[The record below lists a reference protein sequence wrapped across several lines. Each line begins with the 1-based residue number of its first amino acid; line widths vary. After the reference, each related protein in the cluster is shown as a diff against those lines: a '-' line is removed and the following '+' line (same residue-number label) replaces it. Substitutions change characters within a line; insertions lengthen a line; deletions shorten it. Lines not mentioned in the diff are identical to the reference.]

1 MADKYKRN
9 RNDKRV
15 RKGLLLAIIMAV
27 LFWEMSLSVLAA
39 GEGSTQQGAAQ
50 DPGASDITVPDTSV
64 PYAANPGKASVA
76 EVVSNSGHNS
86 VDKPKEFENDL
97 PSATVVETFTSTDL
111 SDLDPEDKIRDL
123 QPTNK
128 TATLTDSGDTIREG
142 DLKKIDL
149 DHADVKVEAGTP
161 AETDTTV
168 TITKT
173 SVTSSTNAIQ
183 KAIEKALDNV
193 SSDTKYVTVT
203 VAAGEYDGEVNIS
216 RATLQELFA
225 DNDDFTLY
233 LLGEGSYDKPEE
245 GHLIDKTTISNASG
259 SDVVFGGILN
269 IDGINTVLA
278 GIYFSIENSIKI
290 KGDCNVKIF
299 GTAEGDGVNVEL
311 TGGSTTLDID
321 TGEGSDSVNLTTQ
334 KGRSGSNFTNTVDIK
349 TGNGNDSVAINHGGG
364 VLRANVE
371 TGLGDDDFQ
380 ITGGADVVRQYQ
392 DSAGVHNSR
401 LWTELGGGDD
411 TVAFDASAAKAFA
424 TAYVYG
430 GEGFNM
436 LSLSGMLNGD
446 LEDGKASIRG
456 GLNKAALGGTYSG
469 SVWMYADG
477 SQNEGELY
485 ISDFSA
491 FTDTLNNKPEKKL
504 DKLDGANISS
514 FTNYKYDAD
523 DDEDPVSADWTN
535 EAKYGS
541 ILFTNLLVSGD
552 EVEIGD
558 LNIPTV
564 NLTVTAQKIAV
575 SGNVTASSVLLNA
588 SDNDT
593 LFNFEDEA
601 GQFVSDQL
609 GGALTGSLFDFSAS
623 AEIEIEEDASVKAVN
638 GSVIMSAL
646 VDQTHA
652 LIDLLGS
659 VTEGLNFFNIKVGS
673 ATITI
678 YGGIEALRNVT
689 AASKAN
695 VSMEASNA
703 ALASVFV
710 PVSFV
715 VAVTETAVKI
725 INANI
730 KAGCDVSATTEST
743 ASLKA
748 EATTG
753 ALPVSISVAVAVNDS
768 HVLVGGNSVI
778 DAGGDVILD
787 NKAATSAEA
796 SAKRGTLAANA
807 SAYVAIEVAVQ
818 DSYAKIQDTA
828 SVMAGGNINLSSAGN
843 LSGIASATSAQPLPD
858 ATGAGVEAGGT
869 PSVGES
875 LSSIGGMLGEIGM
888 RLGGS
893 LLAKLGIVSEF
904 VTGKAY
910 KVTYN
915 TSENGTITGPASANG
930 FRQVT
935 DAIFQ
940 ENVQY
945 FKEVKGEKVQDMS
958 TAVAPGQP
966 VPKTTK
972 YYVRTEPVRIVVTPN
987 EGYVVNY
994 LTVTYLKKGASAKTV
1009 VTSAGGP
1016 NNALGLIQKEDGS
1029 FIFNMPDADVTIG
1042 VVFKE
1047 GTNTQ
1052 NPEEDTTDP
1061 SLSDLFNEGVGGATD
1076 DETDRPE
1083 ETDSTSDIGVSL
1095 KVGEN
1100 EAMYQLTLDTMFEEG
1115 VTYYTK
1121 KTEGEGASAKVTF
1134 EKATITAEMM
1144 EDPVPENTYYERI
1157 GTIVLSAACVDP
1169 KGVVQ
1174 ITPSPMKDKV
1184 MTGLKATYKSQY
1196 LIETEPN
1203 FKENR
1208 RYWELVDG
1216 KMQSASG
1223 VTAGQPIPQGKT
1235 YYYFVPF
1242 AQARTVEID
1251 VTADSSGRYRFTI
1264 PGDVYMNRQDAN
1276 DPNNGI
1282 TFIPAFGDK
1291 TGYAAAQTPAT
1302 PSDAATA
1309 QSAGALAGAVNVN
1322 NNEASITT
1330 SGIVSA
1336 GGSVS
1341 LSATDRKSV
1350 V

>member
-168 TITKT
+168 TITRT

-183 KAIEKALDNV
+183 KAIEKALDSV

-269 IDGINTVLA
+269 IDGSNTVLA

-321 TGEGSDSVNLTTQ
+321 TGEGGDSVNLTTQ

-446 LEDGKASIRG
+446 LEDDKASIRG
-456 GLNKAALGGTYSG
+456 GLNKAAQGGTYSG

-523 DDEDPVSADWTN
+523 DDEDP
-535 EAKYGS
+535 
-541 ILFTNLLVSGD
+541 
-552 EVEIGD
+552 
-558 LNIPTV
+558 
-564 NLTVTAQKIAV
+564 
-575 SGNVTASSVLLNA
+575 
-588 SDNDT
+588 
-593 LFNFEDEA
+593 
-601 GQFVSDQL
+601 
-609 GGALTGSLFDFSAS
+609 
-623 AEIEIEEDASVKAVN
+623 
-638 GSVIMSAL
+638 
-646 VDQTHA
+646 
-652 LIDLLGS
+652 
-659 VTEGLNFFNIKVGS
+659 
-673 ATITI
+673 
-678 YGGIEALRNVT
+678 
-689 AASKAN
+689 
-695 VSMEASNA
+695 
-703 ALASVFV
+703 
-710 PVSFV
+710 
-715 VAVTETAVKI
+715 
-725 INANI
+725 
-730 KAGCDVSATTEST
+730 
-743 ASLKA
+743 
-748 EATTG
+748 
-753 ALPVSISVAVAVNDS
+753 
-768 HVLVGGNSVI
+768 
-778 DAGGDVILD
+778 
-787 NKAATSAEA
+787 
-796 SAKRGTLAANA
+796 
-807 SAYVAIEVAVQ
+807 
-818 DSYAKIQDTA
+818 
-828 SVMAGGNINLSSAGN
+828 
-843 LSGIASATSAQPLPD
+843 
-858 ATGAGVEAGGT
+858 
-869 PSVGES
+869 
-875 LSSIGGMLGEIGM
+875 
-888 RLGGS
+888 
-893 LLAKLGIVSEF
+893 
-904 VTGKAY
+904 
-910 KVTYN
+910 
-915 TSENGTITGPASANG
+915 
-930 FRQVT
+930 
-935 DAIFQ
+935 
-940 ENVQY
+940 
-945 FKEVKGEKVQDMS
+945 
-958 TAVAPGQP
+958 
-966 VPKTTK
+966 
-972 YYVRTEPVRIVVTPN
+972 
-987 EGYVVNY
+987 
-994 LTVTYLKKGASAKTV
+994 
-1009 VTSAGGP
+1009 
-1016 NNALGLIQKEDGS
+1016 
-1029 FIFNMPDADVTIG
+1029 
-1042 VVFKE
+1042 
-1047 GTNTQ
+1047 
-1052 NPEEDTTDP
+1052 
-1061 SLSDLFNEGVGGATD
+1061 
-1076 DETDRPE
+1076 
-1083 ETDSTSDIGVSL
+1083 
-1095 KVGEN
+1095 
-1100 EAMYQLTLDTMFEEG
+1100 
-1115 VTYYTK
+1115 
-1121 KTEGEGASAKVTF
+1121 
-1134 EKATITAEMM
+1134 
-1144 EDPVPENTYYERI
+1144 
-1157 GTIVLSAACVDP
+1157 
-1169 KGVVQ
+1169 
-1174 ITPSPMKDKV
+1174 
-1184 MTGLKATYKSQY
+1184 
-1196 LIETEPN
+1196 
-1203 FKENR
+1203 
-1208 RYWELVDG
+1208 
-1216 KMQSASG
+1216 
-1223 VTAGQPIPQGKT
+1223 
-1235 YYYFVPF
+1235 
-1242 AQARTVEID
+1242 
-1251 VTADSSGRYRFTI
+1251 
-1264 PGDVYMNRQDAN
+1264 
-1276 DPNNGI
+1276 
-1282 TFIPAFGDK
+1282 
-1291 TGYAAAQTPAT
+1291 
-1302 PSDAATA
+1302 
-1309 QSAGALAGAVNVN
+1309 
-1322 NNEASITT
+1322 
-1330 SGIVSA
+1330 
-1336 GGSVS
+1336 
-1341 LSATDRKSV
+1341 
-1350 V
+1350 